1 MKAVNKFILKMG
13 KLNLPMACYK
23 AVDDT
28 ISVRA
33 NEMAKIDGK
42 LYKVQRKPYVV
53 LADGTQQDIDKAQI
67 LKGYARQDGEVAL
80 FTQDEQSQLLK
91 MGSSRE
97 WTINA
102 VIDSKMF
109 SELSFQKDGIIA
121 MVEID
126 KKKELINKKNLKWLS
141 MLKAGLKDKV
151 IITQILYKNVEYPV
165 VISNHGDNKLLI
177 RFLHYADE
185 IRNIEGQELPKLSA
199 QEEEQAKAFIT
210 QFYRPKF
217 DLKTFQNRTEE
228 KVRKLIDN
236 RGTDIKEVKV
246 EETIMEGENPF
257 AVVDKPKEKEELA
270 EI

>member
-1 MKAVNKFILKMG
+1 MKAVNKFVLKMG

-23 AVDDT
+23 AVDNT

-67 LKGYARQDGEVAL
+67 LKGYEKQDGEVAL
-80 FTQDEQSQLLK
+80 FTQDEQAQLLK
-91 MGSSRE
+91 TGSSRE

-126 KKKELINKKNLKWLS
+126 KKKELINKKNLKWFS
-141 MLKAGLKDKV
+141 MLKVGLKDKV

-165 VISNHGDNKLLI
+165 VLSNHGDKLLI

-199 QEEEQAKAFIT
+199 QEEQQARSFIT

-217 DLKTFQNRTEE
+217 DLKTFQNRTDE
-228 KVRKLIDN
+228 KVRKLIDS
-236 RGTDIKEVKV
+236 RGTDVKETKV

-257 AVVDKPKEKEELA
+257 AVDEPKEKEELA